1 MTRKIRLDEL
11 LVSRGMAADVRTAG
25 ALALSGRVFL
35 GEQRLDKPGTLVA
48 AGEWIQLR
56 NAPPR
61 YVSRGGFKLEAALA
75 ALQVRVRNRV
85 CLDLGAS
92 TGGFTDCL
100 LQHGAREVLALDVG
114 KGQLEWKLR
123 QDPRVVVLEG
133 INARFLSPG
142 HLPRSPELA
151 TADLAFISLRLILP
165 RLELFQE
172 LELLLLVK
180 PQFEAFQ
187 GEVEAGGVIR
197 SPEKRREI
205 LSRFKDFVSSSEYQL
220 KAEYP
225 SPVRGRKGN
234 RETFFH
240 LRRHPD

>member
-1 MTRKIRLDEL
+1 MTKKLRLDEL
-11 LVSRGMAADVRTAG
+11 LVSQGLAPDLRTAG
-25 ALALSGRVFL
+25 ALILSGRVFL
-35 GEQRLDKPGTLVA
+35 DQRRLDKPGTFVA
-48 AGEWIQLR
+48 AGDRLRLR

-75 ALQVRVRNRV
+75 ALQIDVRNQV

-114 KGQLEWKLR
+114 KGQLDWKLR

-142 HLPRSPELA
+142 DLPRSPRLV
-151 TADLAFISLRLILP
+151 TADLSFISLRLILP
-165 RLELFQE
+165 RLEHFQE

-180 PQFEAFQ
+180 PQFEAFP

-197 SPEKRREI
+197 SAEKRREI
-205 LSRFKDFVSSSEYQL
+205 LNRFKSFVSSSQFHL
-220 KAEYP
+220 AAEYP

-234 RETFFH
+234 QETFFH
-240 LRRHPD
+240 LRRHPA

>member
-1 MTRKIRLDEL
+1 MTKKIRLDEL
-11 LVSRGMAADVRTAG
+11 LVSEGLAADVRTAG
-25 ALALSGRVFL
+25 ALVLSGRVFQ
-35 GEQRLDKPGTLVA
+35 GDQRLDKPGTLVA
-48 AGEWIQLR
+48 AGERIRLSNDPR
-56 NAPPR
+56 R

-75 ALQVRVRNRV
+75 ALRIRVRNRI

-100 LQHGAREVLALDVG
+100 LQHGAREVFALDVG
-114 KGQLEWKLR
+114 KGQLDWKLR

-133 INARFLSPG
+133 INARFLTPG
-142 HLPRSPELA
+142 HLARTPELA
-151 TADLAFISLRLILP
+151 TADLSFISLRLILP
-165 RLELFQE
+165 RLELFPE

-197 SPEKRREI
+197 NSEKRREI
-205 LSRFKDFVSSSEYQL
+205 LRRFKDFVFSSEYRL
-220 KAEYP
+220 EAEFP

-234 RETFFH
+234 QETFIH
-240 LRRHPD
+240 LRRHRH

>member
-25 ALALSGRVFL
+25 ALVLSGRVFR
-35 GEQRLDKPGTLVA
+35 GEQRLDKPGTRVA
-48 AGEWIQLR
+48 EGERLQLR

-75 ALQVRVRNRV
+75 ALQIRVRNRV

-114 KGQLEWKLR
+114 KGQLDWKLR
-123 QDPRVVVLEG
+123 QDSRVVVLEG

-151 TADLAFISLRLILP
+151 TADLSFISLRLILP
-165 RLELFQE
+165 RLELFHE

-197 SPEKRREI
+197 SPDKRREI
-205 LSRFKDFVSSSEYQL
+205 LSRFKDFVSSSEFHL
-220 KAEYP
+220 EAEYP

-240 LRRHPD
+240 LRRHPY

>member
-48 AGEWIQLR
+48 AGERIQLR

-61 YVSRGGFKLEAALA
+61 YVSRGGLKLEAALA
-75 ALQVRVRNRV
+75 ALQIRVRNRV

-114 KGQLEWKLR
+114 KGQLDWMLR

-151 TADLAFISLRLILP
+151 TADLSFISLRLILP
-165 RLELFQE
+165 RLELFQK

-197 SPEKRREI
+197 SAEKRREI
-205 LSRFKDFVSSSEYQL
+205 LGRFKDFVSSSEYHLQ
-220 KAEYP
+220 AEYP

>member
-25 ALALSGRVFL
+25 ALVLSGRVFL

-48 AGEWIQLR
+48 DRERIHLR

-75 ALQVRVRNRV
+75 ALQIRVRNRV

-100 LQHGAREVLALDVG
+100 LQHGAREVFALDVG
-114 KGQLEWKLR
+114 KGQLDWKLR
-123 QDPRVVVLEG
+123 QDPRVLVLEG

-142 HLPRSPELA
+142 HLPRSPQLV
-151 TADLAFISLRLILP
+151 TADVSFISLRLILP
-165 RLELFQE
+165 RLELFPE
-172 LELLLLVK
+172 LELLFLVK

-197 SPEKRREI
+197 SPEKRQEI
-205 LSRFKDFVSSSEYQL
+205 LSRFKDFVSSSEFHL

>member
-11 LVSRGMAADVRTAG
+11 LVSRGMAPNVRTAG
-25 ALALSGRVFL
+25 ALILSGRVFR
-35 GEQRLDKPGTLVA
+35 GGQRLDKPGTLVA
-48 AGEWIQLR
+48 AGERIRLR
-56 NAPPR
+56 KAPPR
-61 YVSRGGFKLEAALA
+61 YVSRGGLKLEAALA
-75 ALQVRVRNRV
+75 ALRIQVRDRV

-100 LQHGAREVLALDVG
+100 LQHGARKVFALDVG
-114 KGQLEWKLR
+114 KGQLDWKLR

-133 INARFLSPG
+133 INARFLSAG
-142 HLPRSPELA
+142 HLPRSPQLA
-151 TADLAFISLRLILP
+151 TADLSFISLRLIVP

-180 PQFEAFQ
+180 PQFEAFA

-197 SPEKRREI
+197 SREKRREI
-205 LSRFKDFVSSSEYQL
+205 LSRFKEFISSSPFQL
-220 KAEYP
+220 KAEFP

-240 LRRHPD
+240 LLR